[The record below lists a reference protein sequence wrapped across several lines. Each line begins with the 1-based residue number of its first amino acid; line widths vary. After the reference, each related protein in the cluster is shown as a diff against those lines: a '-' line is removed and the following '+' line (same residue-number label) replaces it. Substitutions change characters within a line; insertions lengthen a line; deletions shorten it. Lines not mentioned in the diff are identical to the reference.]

1 MGSPVSKFSN
11 IHTST
16 KSSMIFVAPPK
27 TAATGCSKNGKR
39 SIKDSKFVV
48 LDIDQDDHHL
58 YHSDDEDEEDNLP
71 ILSCSDSNTVATIVQ
86 QQEQSS
92 TLHCDNTD
100 DSLDRLKYIDES
112 SEESCT
118 PTARKNSPP
127 ETPKGIEK
135 QYTSLNEEKD
145 DELLLLDNDS
155 GNASISDDQNSHRED
170 DQHSTS
176 DDDVNHQTSRKWPQQ
191 IKLRKHCSTS
201 FSFATTT
208 NHNNISTTAINLINN
223 HRFSSMNIFSTI
235 NNKNYRRYSTNAD
248 VSINKSS
255 SILDMV
261 NLKKSILKANCGDL
275 IEIRCVCNCQR
286 FSVGNQLRA
295 SINSRQKFRR
305 SLHRQSFYHPNYHQ
319 TGINSCSTIHY
330 KQKQQSLSF
339 RDLFKQ
345 SCVSGSSIEDL
356 RDICPFNHDESKLL
370 FTGTLKSSGSGDYC
384 TEQFH
389 YVFVDKVVEGT
400 NNNNKLLLP
409 NIWCYHVK
417 PFQRVGLLDDGDRN
431 LGIIRHEPLDLLVG
445 QIMFEAEERH
455 WQSGGIRS
463 FKPPKLLVQCQI
475 RNQNKFGRSVLKQ
488 TLNTTPDVDRI
499 RTILYN
505 NKDCYVRYNKTL
517 LNSEHYVTLWKYGIG
532 WSTWA
537 NNRTDILRTI
547 QHFVDRFSQLVLIN
561 DDNAQQQSPSAVAR
575 IQIQGGECLLLD
587 QSVNIIVQ
595 CFGLQ
600 NFKIENSIQQWIDW
614 QVVIGNNNQTK
625 TTVTNNDNENKIGS
639 KSESIENN
647 QQQSSTMEIN
657 VEIKN

>member
-1 MGSPVSKFSN
+1 MPFLIFLSRKAKTLAKIMGSPVSKFGN
-11 IHTST
+11 IHMST
-16 KSSMIFVAPPK
+16 KSSMIFVAPPR
-27 TAATGCSKNGKR
+27 TPATGCRKNGQR
-39 SIKDSKFVV
+39 SIKDSKFVL
-48 LDIDQDDHHL
+48 LDIGQDDQL
-58 YHSDDEDEEDNLP
+58 YPSDEDEEDNLP
-71 ILSCSDSNTVATIVQ
+71 ILSSIDSNTVAAIQ
-86 QQEQSS
+86 PQSS
-92 TLHCDNTD
+92 TFCDNSD
-100 DSLDRLKYIDES
+100 NSLDKLKYIDES

-127 ETPKGIEK
+127 EAIEK
-135 QYTSLNEEKD
+135 QSASLVQEKD

-170 DQHSTS
+170 DQHSAS

-201 FSFATTT
+201 FSFATTA
-208 NHNNISTTAINLINN
+208 NNNVSTINLSNN
-223 HRFSSMNIFSTI
+223 HRFSSMNIFTTI
-235 NNKNYRRYSTNAD
+235 NNNNYRRYSTNAD
-248 VSINKSS
+248 VSINNSR

-286 FSVGNQLRA
+286 FGVGNQFRA

-305 SLHRQSFYHPNYHQ
+305 SLHRQSFYHPHHHQ
-319 TGINSCSTIHY
+319 TGINPSSTIHY

-345 SCVSGSSIEDL
+345 SCVSSASIEDL
-356 RDICPFNHDESKLL
+356 RDICSFNHDESKLL
-370 FTGTLKSSGSGDYC
+370 FTGTLKSKLSGSGDYC

-431 LGIIRHEPLDLLVG
+431 VGIIRHEPLDLLVG

-475 RNQNKFGRSVLKQ
+475 RNQNKFSRSVLKQ

-561 DDNAQQQSPSAVAR
+561 DDDAQQQSPSAVAR
-575 IQIQGGECLLLD
+575 IQLQGGECLLLD

-614 QVVIGNNNQTK
+614 QVVIGNNNQIDRK
-625 TTVTNNDNENKIGS
+625 TTSTNDKIAS
-639 KSESIENN
+639 KSESDENN
-647 QQQSSTMEIN
+647 QQLSLELKQM
-657 VEIKN
+657 